1 MPFADANCVVLPGHR
16 GDEHED
22 DFVLIADAWVTGWH
36 ATELAEVRP
45 ADTVAVFGAGAV
57 GLLAAYSAQLKGAS
71 EVYSVDLIDERLE
84 KAGQIGFVPVDARH
98 GNPVEQILEFRRRR
112 LGGGIPGEEEM
123 GGVMVGINA
132 VGFQARSRLHP
143 GQEDPRQVISDL
155 ARLINPTGRLAV
167 AGVFTSGDA
176 APSPHGGHADGSL
189 RVPWAKL
196 FDKGV
201 RVGFGRTH
209 DRRYT
214 THLRDLIISGRA
226 RPSQVVTHH
235 GSLDQA
241 PDMYDRFDRR
251 VGGIVK
257 AVFRP

>member
-1 MPFADANCVVLPGHR
+1 M
-16 GDEHED
+16 
-22 DFVLIADAWVTGWH
+22 
-36 ATELAEVRP
+36 
-45 ADTVAVFGAGAV
+45 
-57 GLLAAYSAQLKGAS
+57 
-71 EVYSVDLIDERLE
+71 
-84 KAGQIGFVPVDARH
+84 
-98 GNPVEQILEFRRRR
+98 
-112 LGGGIPGEEEM
+112 
-123 GGVMVGINA
+123 
-132 VGFQARSRLHP
+132 
-143 GQEDPRQVISDL
+143 
-155 ARLINPTGRLAV
+155 
-167 AGVFTSGDA
+167 
-176 APSPHGGHADGSL
+176 
-189 RVPWAKL
+189 PWAKL